1 VNVRPYLPEE
11 LAAVAQGAEALEMTE
26 ADVLACLGDKTYD
39 IYLNDST
46 YWKNIPERVWLYTMG
61 GYQVLKKW
69 LSYRE
74 RALLGRPL
82 KPEEARYFQDVARR
96 IAAMLLL
103 GPQLDANYEAC
114 RDNAMPWPPP

>member
-1 VNVRPYLPEE
+1 MEHG
-11 LAAVAQGAEALEMTE
+11 AQAHGMTAEQLF
-26 ADVLACLGDKTYD
+26 ACLGEKTYD

-46 YWKNIPERVWLYTMG
+46 YWMNIPERVWLYTVG

-74 RALLGRPL
+74 AALLGRPL
-82 KPEEARYFQDVARR
+82 KPEEAGYFRDVARR

-103 GPQLDANYEAC
+103 GPQLDANYEAI
-114 RDNAMPWPPP
+114 RDNAMPWPPA